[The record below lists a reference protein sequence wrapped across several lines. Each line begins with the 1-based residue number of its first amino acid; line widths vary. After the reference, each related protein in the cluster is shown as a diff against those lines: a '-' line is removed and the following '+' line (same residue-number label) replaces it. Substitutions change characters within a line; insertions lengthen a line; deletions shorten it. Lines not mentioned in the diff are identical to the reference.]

1 MIVLTVKIRGSRSIG
16 EANQEGVS
24 IEEQSS
30 ESTPSQRSLTKLLG
44 NDLKTDN
51 DMESHI
57 KRVVEEVGLTGFQVN
72 EINQRG
78 AYDDVDFEVEMM
90 HDPSLVG

>member
-1 MIVLTVKIRGSRSIG
+1 MEYTPMIVLTVKIRGSRSIG

-30 ESTPSQRSLTKLLG
+30 ESTPSQ
-44 NDLKTDN
+44 
-51 DMESHI
+51 
-57 KRVVEEVGLTGFQVN
+57 RVVEEVGLTGFQVN